1 MIVVIV
7 GAICLIFL
15 SIGLI
20 YPISHII
27 NILNDPIITFSLYD
41 ELVWFTACI
50 IIVLMILDIL
60 FIKCEIDYIYAMK

>member
-7 GAICLIFL
+7 GIIILIL
-15 SIGLI
+15 LGIGLI

-27 NILNDPIITFSLYD
+27 SILNDPIITFSLYD
-41 ELVWFTACI
+41 QMVWFTVCV

-60 FIKCEIDYIYAMK
+60 FIKCEIDYLL